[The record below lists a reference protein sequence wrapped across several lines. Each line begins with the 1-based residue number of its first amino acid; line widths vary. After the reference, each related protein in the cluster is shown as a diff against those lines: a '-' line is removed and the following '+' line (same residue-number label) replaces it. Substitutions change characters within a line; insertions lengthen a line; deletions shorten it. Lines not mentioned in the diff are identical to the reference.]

1 MEAFLF
7 GLVLWKCLKVYG
19 NCCCSALIRGDKN
32 SRSIRGYDDDV
43 DDNVC
48 LMVHHC
54 RSSSV
59 HHVDDCRWD
68 CHVSLR
74 VNSVVCLCVVMSLK
88 YRTVS
93 SDNRTERYFRTH
105 ARPFVDQQRRD
116 KARTECTIT
125 TMMMMMVSRLSMPL

>member
-59 HHVDDCRWD
+59 HHCDDHGRD
-68 CHVSLR
+68 CPVSLC
-74 VNSVVCLCVVMSLK
+74 VNPVVCLCGDVTEMANRIFGQS
-88 YRTVS
+88 
-93 SDNRTERYFRTH
+93 NRTPFPD
-105 ARPFVDQQRRD
+105 AR
-116 KARTECTIT
+116 KTIC
-125 TMMMMMVSRLSMPL
+125 